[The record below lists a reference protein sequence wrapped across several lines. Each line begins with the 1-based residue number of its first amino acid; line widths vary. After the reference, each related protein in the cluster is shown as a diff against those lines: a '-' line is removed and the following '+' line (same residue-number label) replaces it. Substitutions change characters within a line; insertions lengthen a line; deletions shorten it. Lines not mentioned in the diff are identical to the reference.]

1 MSVCYACIASDF
13 PCDKINPMNT
23 YSIPNL
29 DRLMVADNGLLGE
42 RQYVYK
48 LRDLPEADKPREKM
62 LAHGPNALS
71 IVELVAII
79 LNAGTVKEDVLS
91 MSSRIIR
98 EYGEKNFASFDDPK
112 RMAEELDIPL
122 VKACQIVASSELGR
136 RFYKKQ
142 GGRGLSIRNAK
153 DVSAYVRDMHDLP
166 KECLRGIYLNNHHK
180 VVHDEVLSMGTLDA
194 NLIHPREVFKPALE
208 YGASAVILVHN
219 HPSGV
224 VTPSSS
230 DLEITKQLI
239 DAGKI
244 MGVSLVDHVVVGK
257 GKYAS
262 VPAIYE

>member
-1 MSVCYACIASDF
+1 
-13 PCDKINPMNT
+13 MNT

-29 DRLMVADNGLLGE
+29 DRLMSIDQGVVGE
-42 RQYVYK
+42 RQYAYK

-62 LAHGPNALS
+62 IAHGPGGLS
-71 IVELVAII
+71 IVELVAVI
-79 LNAGTVKEDVLS
+79 LNTGTVREDVLS

-98 EYGEKNFASFDDPK
+98 EYGEKSFASFDDPK
-112 RMAEELDIPL
+112 KMSDELDIPI

-136 RFYKKQ
+136 RFYKKA
-142 GGRGLSIRNAK
+142 GGRGVSVRNAK

-166 KECLRGIYLNNHHK
+166 KEYLRGIYLNNHHK

-224 VTPSSS
+224 VTPSAS
-230 DLEITKQLI
+230 DIDITKQLI
-239 DAGKI
+239 EAGRI
-244 MGVSLVDHVVVGK
+244 MGISLVDHVIVGK
-257 GKYAS
+257 GKYVS
-262 VPAIYE
+262 VPVIYE